1 MSQSSEHESVIKTPK
16 QLIVV
21 VLASFLVPIFAIVLL
36 VTFVTGAQK
45 PSAGSD
51 AFTDKAIAE
60 RLAPVARTEFKD
72 PNAVKVLKTGEQV
85 YKEICTA
92 CHAVG
97 AAGAPKSGDAAA
109 WAPRLK
115 TGYEALLKSVVNGK
129 GAMPARAGNPALDD
143 VELGRAVVF
152 MANAAGASFK
162 EPAAPA
168 VAAPAASNA
177 PAAATAAASA
187 VALPVAMAAAAAP
200 SADTGKKL
208 YESACVACHA
218 AGVAGS
224 PKFGDKA
231 AWAPRVTAGVEEL
244 TKHVITG
251 KGAMPPKGGSA
262 ASDAD
267 IKAAVQFMLAAV
279 K

>member
-36 VTFVTGAQK
+36 VTFVTGAKK

-51 AFTDKAIAE
+51 AFSEKAIAA

-92 CHAVG
+92 CHAAG
-97 AAGAPKSGDAAA
+97 AAGAPKSGDLAA
-109 WAPRLK
+109 WAPRIK
-115 TGYEALLKSVVNGK
+115 TGYDALLKSVINGK
-129 GAMPARAGNPALDD
+129 GAMPPRAGNPALDD

-152 MANAAGASFK
+152 MANTAGGNFK

-168 VAAPAASNA
+168 AAAPASVANA
-177 PAAATAAASA
+177 GSSAAS
-187 VALPVAMAAAAAP
+187 AP
-200 SADTGKKL
+200 SADTGKK
-208 YESACVACHA
+208 
-218 AGVAGS
+218 
-224 PKFGDKA
+224 
-231 AWAPRVTAGVEEL
+231 
-244 TKHVITG
+244 
-251 KGAMPPKGGSA
+251 
-262 ASDAD
+262 
-267 IKAAVQFMLAAV
+267 
-279 K
+279 